1 MHKRQKTKMLAESE
15 RAPRWILVDAKGK
28 VLGRL
33 ASEIAKV
40 LRGKH
45 KPTYTEHIDS
55 GDGVI
60 VINAEQ
66 VAVSGAKRAQKI
78 YRHYSGYTQGLK
90 EIPYKVMMDKKPT
103 YVLEHAVKGM
113 VPRTKL
119 GRSQMKRLRIF
130 AGAEHTME
138 SQKPLQAQI

>member
-1 MHKRQKTKMLAESE
+1 MHKRQKTKMLAEGE

-33 ASEIAKV
+33 AAEIAKV

-60 VINAEQ
+60 VINAEK

-78 YRHYSGYTQGLK
+78 YRTYSGFTSGLK
-90 EIPYKVMMDKKPT
+90 ETSYEVMINKKPT

-113 VPRTKL
+113 VPRNKL

-130 AGAEHTME
+130 AGEEHTLE
-138 SQKPLQAQI
+138 SQKPMQAQI